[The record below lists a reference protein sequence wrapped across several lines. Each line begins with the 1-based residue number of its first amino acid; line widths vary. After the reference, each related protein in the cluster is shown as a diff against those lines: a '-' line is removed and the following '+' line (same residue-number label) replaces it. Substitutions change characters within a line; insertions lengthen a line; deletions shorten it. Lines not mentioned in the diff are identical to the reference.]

1 MSGEAM
7 FDANKIE
14 QSSGKGIDDNADG
27 GLGDIADAR
36 TKDADGN
43 PIVGDESGNP
53 PPPAGEPTAEEIETA
68 RLAKEEAD
76 KDKTPEQLET
86 ERVEAEA
93 AKANAGKTP
102 EQITEEK
109 KAADEKA
116 AAENIENIKKEAR
129 AEFLKS
135 FGVTTEEELKE
146 KLNPTK
152 QDTPEEKAAKE
163 EQYTAN
169 LLNFATKEK
178 LFNATDF
185 ATLQNLKQTP
195 DNDLALNVFSEQYKE
210 INKDRQVDG
219 VASPVTDD
227 EIKEAFNL
235 QYHINSEDSALKSI
249 GEKQIKNIADGK
261 RGDLEAKFNDAK
273 LTYDDFAYREK
284 NSAPFISFINKT
296 VTGSIPAQLEFEGKN
311 DTKIV
316 YNIKDVD
323 VKELEKIFVNDK
335 AFDDYLANGESQS
348 AKDYIAKTVEVYLWN
363 KNKDAILKTVRDTS
377 YDAGQKAA
385 KVGATAPFDS
395 GKTPPPP
402 KSGTGN
408 ELTQAEKDKLKN
420 SFGSPL
426 GR

>member
-1 MSGEAM
+1 MSGETM
-7 FDANKIE
+7 FDATKIE
-14 QSSGKGIDDNADG
+14 QSSGKGIDNNAG
-27 GLGDIADAR
+27 GSLGDIADAR
-36 TKDADGN
+36 TKDEDGN
-43 PIVGDESGNP
+43 PIGGEGEENTP
-53 PPPAGEPTAEEIETA
+53 PEGQQTPEQIEEA
-68 RLAKEEAD
+68 RLAAEKANEG
-76 KDKTPEQLET
+76 KSPEQIEQEKAAAELEAT
-86 ERVEAEA
+86 
-93 AKANAGKTP
+93 NAGKTP
-102 EQITEEK
+102 EQIAEEK

-116 AAENIENIKKEAR
+116 AADNIENIKKEAR

-195 DNDLALNVFSEQYKE
+195 DTDLALNVFSEQYKE
-210 INKDRQVDG
+210 LNKDRQVEG
-219 VASPVTDD
+219 VANPVTDD

-235 QYHINSEDSALKSI
+235 QYHINSEDPALKSI
-249 GEKQIKNIADGK
+249 GEKQIKNVADGK
-261 RGDLEAKFNDAK
+261 RSDLEAKFTEAK
-273 LTYDDFAYREK
+273 LTYDDYAYREK

-408 ELTQAEKDKLKN
+408 EHTPAELAKLKE

-426 GR
+426 GRQ